1 MLYQEYI
8 TITQHKLRFLPVDGA
23 REFVVS
29 NMKEFCRINKIVLQ
43 SVKSYSHTVHT
54 LEADRETGDDLFGGD
69 TDLQYHYCQEPKK
82 YSVPNQGGLV
92 RLAKQV

>member
-23 REFVVS
+23 RDFVVC
-29 NMKEFCRINKIVLQ
+29 NMKEFCRINNVVLQ
-43 SVKSYSHTVHT
+43 KSVKSYSHTR
-54 LEADRETGDDLFGGD
+54 EAGDDLFSGD
-69 TDLQYHYCQEPKK
+69 TDMRYHYCQEPKK

-92 RLAKQV
+92 RLAK